1 MTTLPTYAECAAVPP
16 EKRTALE
23 RLMYYVDGFFI
34 VHSDAV
40 KANLRAV
47 IEEER
52 KKRDA
57 LAAELERVRALSIW
71 GTSVPVGPSY
81 DRLLELEDENTR
93 LRDTRE
99 KELAYID
106 EVLTNI
112 MRQNGSG
119 ARESASDTRAWLRN
133 RRAALAA
140 TEKKP

>member
-93 LRDTRE
+93 LR
-99 KELAYID
+99 
-106 EVLTNI
+106 
-112 MRQNGSG
+112 G
-119 ARESASDTRAWLRN
+119 ALRSYARHTGNCKASHWPAGDCDCGLS
-133 RRAALAA
+133 AALAKEP
-140 TEKKP
+140 TT